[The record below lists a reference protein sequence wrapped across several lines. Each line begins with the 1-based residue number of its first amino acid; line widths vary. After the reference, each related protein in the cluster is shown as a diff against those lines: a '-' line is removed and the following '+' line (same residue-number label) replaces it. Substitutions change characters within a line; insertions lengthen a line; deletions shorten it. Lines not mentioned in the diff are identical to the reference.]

1 MDVCEKNEGAPV
13 EIEFAMTFSETGP
26 HKFGFLQV
34 RPMAVSSD
42 IVEVKDEEMVGEQ
55 VLASSDKVLGNGV
68 DNVIR
73 DIVYIKEEAFD
84 ILKTH
89 KITDDLQK
97 INKALINENRT
108 YLLIGFGRWG
118 TSDASAGV
126 PVNWGQISGAK
137 CIIEAAIS
145 NVNFE
150 LSQGSHFFHN
160 ITGFGVYYFSIPV
173 EKTKTID
180 WKWLK
185 QLPHLTETE
194 MVRHVTLE
202 KPVLIKVDGRTGRG
216 IILKP

>member
-1 MDVCEKNEGAPV
+1 
-13 EIEFAMTFSETGP
+13 
-26 HKFGFLQV
+26 
-34 RPMAVSSD
+34 
-42 IVEVKDEEMVGEQ
+42 
-55 VLASSDKVLGNGV
+55 LASSDKVLGNGI
-68 DNVIR
+68 DNFIR
-73 DIVYIKEEAFD
+73 DIVYIKEDAFD

-137 CIIEAAIS
+137 CIIEAALS

-160 ITGFGVYYFSIPV
+160 ITGFGVYYFSIPF

-180 WKWLK
+180 WKWLE

-194 MVRHVTLE
+194 MVKHVRLE